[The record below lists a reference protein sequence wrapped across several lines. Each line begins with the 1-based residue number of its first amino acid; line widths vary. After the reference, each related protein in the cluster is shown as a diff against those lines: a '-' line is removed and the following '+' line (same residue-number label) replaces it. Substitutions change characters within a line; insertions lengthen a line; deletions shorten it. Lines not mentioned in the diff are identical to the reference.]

1 MSCSNSTFLYLVFL
15 SILTLCI
22 FCIFL
27 RSSGFWNWTSSKG
40 WQKVSR
46 KQDAISRFTGRFGQ
60 SSWFLSGFVEVC
72 VSFLLFRGCCCCC
85 CCRCW
90 LCLVLLSRACLIH
103 SYFRH
108 PRPRHHR
115 DVYLLKT
122 GILLFMHYHHDRFGA
137 HTSSVAPWVKL
148 SRMTSSPTPPTH
160 EIAKGSSMLL
170 DDITAMSPCAKI
182 EFETILKILSL

>member
-1 MSCSNSTFLYLVFL
+1 MQYHDLRGASDSHHGFFLA
-15 SILTLCI
+15 
-22 FCIFL
+22 
-27 RSSGFWNWTSSKG
+27 SSKFAFHFYFFVVVVVVVVVVVG
-40 WQKVSR
+40 CV
-46 KQDAISRFTGRFGQ
+46 
-60 SSWFLSGFVEVC
+60 WF
-72 VSFLLFRGCCCCC
+72 
-85 CCRCW
+85 CCRAR
-90 LCLVLLSRACLIH
+90 VIH

-160 EIAKGSSMLL
+160 EIAKGSSMPL